1 MSCLLAALLF
11 ASGLPFFGGKSQAP
25 PIAVRLHGEGGEH
38 EGPSF
43 VTPIELANPPKKIF
57 IRKVP
62 IINEK
67 DITAILPFSSPDG
80 SLGCI
85 LKLDRSG
92 AERIEQH
99 TSSARDAVVVAL
111 INARVASAMRVD
123 RKITDGIVTIA
134 SGFLPEEILAL
145 QARHPTMG
153 KEKEFPRQK
162 KEALASL
169 AKARKAAAADRK
181 KAEREQAAKKGAPS
195 TP

>member
-1 MSCLLAALLF
+1 MLHCLLVILLGSSF
-11 ASGLPFFGGKSQAP
+11 PMFGSKSSAP
-25 PIAVRLHGEGGEH
+25 PISVRLHGEGEEY

-43 VTPIELANPPKKIF
+43 VTSIELTNPPKKIF

-62 IINEK
+62 IISEK
-67 DITAILPFSSPDG
+67 DIAGILPFSSADG

-92 AERIEQH
+92 AERIEQF
-99 TSSARDAVVVAL
+99 TSSARDSIVVAL
-111 INARVASAMRVD
+111 INARVAAAMRVD
-123 RKITDGIVTIA
+123 RKIHDGIVTIA

-145 QARHPTMG
+145 QARYPTLG
-153 KEKEFPRQK
+153 KENEFARQK

-169 AKARKAAAADRK
+169 AKARKLKMEEQKRAA
-181 KAEREQAAKKGAPS
+181 REAAAKKRAQA